1 MKTTVTEKAYAK
13 INLTLDVLEVREDGY
28 HALKSVMQTV
38 DLCDLVTLTK
48 TETDGVVVTANVDN
62 VPLDESNTVVAAVK
76 GV

>member
-1 MKTTVTEKAYAK
+1 M
-13 INLTLDVLEVREDGY
+13 TLDVLEVREDGY

-62 VPLDESNTVVAAVK
+62 VPLDESNTVVAADQSV
-76 GV
+76 